1 MTSTGNGHVHEVTVD
16 VPDGLWMTS
25 NMRLHWARTAERSR
39 GLRYLGLCAVRHVPA
54 MARAHIVC
62 TIAYPGGGRADPANA
77 WPTIKPLVDGM
88 VDAGMLPDDN
98 SHCLIGPDMRR
109 APHRAPKHH
118 HHITVTIEELY
129 E

>member
-1 MTSTGNGHVHEVTVD
+1 MSVHEVTVD

-25 NMRLHWARTAERSR
+25 NMRLHWARRAERSR

-118 HHITVTIEELY
+118 HHITFTIEEMS
-129 E
+129 

>member
-25 NMRLHWARTAERSR
+25 NMRLHWARKAERSR

-62 TIAYPGGGRADPANA
+62 TIAYPGG
-77 WPTIKPLVDGM
+77 M

-98 SHCLIGPDMRR
+98 SRCLIGPDMRR

-118 HHITVTIEELY
+118 HHITFTIEELDHA
-129 E
+129 